1 VIEGLAALV
10 AALAAGLLAHAAGLA
25 MNRAVKRQRERY
37 VEESLTRREAVL
49 YLTANQRIVISLAC
63 AFCVGVVG
71 WVVMGLAAGVL
82 MGFCALFAPGIYIKM
97 LATKRLALFN
107 EQLVDSLNALSSAF
121 RAGLSFAQAI
131 EAIAEEA
138 EDPLGNE
145 FRIAAREMRM
155 GVDIPDALEHISQ
168 RTGSDDMG
176 LVATSTAVAAGMG
189 GNMAEMFE
197 TISRTIADRFRIEGR
212 IAALTSMGRMQ
223 GIVVALLPFVL
234 AIALNWMR
242 PDLMGPM
249 MAHPFGWALIAAI
262 LTLDLI
268 GALIIKQIVEIDV

>member
-1 VIEGLAALV
+1 VIEGLAALI

-25 MNRAVKRQRERY
+25 ISRAVKRQREQY
-37 VEESLTRREAVL
+37 LEENFSRREAVL
-49 YLTANQRIVISLAC
+49 LLTPNQKVLLAMASAACIGIV
-63 AFCVGVVG
+63 V

-82 MGFCALFAPGIYIKM
+82 TGFCGIFVPGIYIRV
-97 LATKRLALFN
+97 LTARRLALFN

-121 RAGLSFAQAI
+121 RAGLSFAQAL
-131 EAIAEEA
+131 EAIADEA
-138 EDPLGNE
+138 EEPLGHE
-145 FRIAAREMRM
+145 FRIAVREMRM
-155 GVDIPDALEHISQ
+155 GVEIPEALQHVAD

-197 TISRTIADRFRIEGR
+197 TISRTISARFRIEGR
-212 IAALTSMGRMQ
+212 ISALTAMGRMQ
-223 GIVVALLPFVL
+223 GIVVALLPFAL

-262 LTLDLI
+262 LTLDLV

>member
-1 VIEGLAALV
+1 MIEGLAALV
-10 AALAAGLLAHAAGLA
+10 AALAAGLLAHAAALA

-37 VEESLTRREAVL
+37 VEENLTRREAVL
-49 YLTANQRIVISLAC
+49 YLTVNQRIVISLAC

-262 LTLDLI
+262 LTLDLV

>member
-1 VIEGLAALV
+1 MIEGLAALV
-10 AALAAGLLAHAAGLA
+10 AALAAGLLAHAAALA
-25 MNRAVKRQRERY
+25 MNRAIKRQRERY
-37 VEESLTRREAVL
+37 VEENLTRREAVL

-63 AFCVGVVG
+63 AFVVGVVG

-82 MGFCALFAPGIYIKM
+82 MGFCALFAPGIYIKG

-145 FRIAAREMRM
+145 FRIAVREMRM
-155 GVDIPDALEHISQ
+155 GVDIPEALDHIAQ
-168 RTGSDDMG
+168 RTGSDDMA

-262 LTLDLI
+262 LTLDLV

>member
-10 AALAAGLLAHAAGLA
+10 AALAAGLLAHAAALA
-25 MNRAVKRQRERY
+25 MNRAIKRQRERY
-37 VEESLTRREAVL
+37 VEENLTRREAVL
-49 YLTANQRIVISLAC
+49 HLSANQRIIVSLAC
-63 AFCVGVVG
+63 AFCVGVAG
-71 WVVMGLAAGVL
+71 WVVMSLAAGVL
-82 MGFCALFAPGIYIKM
+82 MGFCAIFAPGIYIKV
-97 LATKRLALFN
+97 LTTKRLALFN

-155 GVDIPDALEHISQ
+155 GVDIPEALEHIAE
-168 RTGSDDMG
+168 RTGSDDMA

-197 TISRTIADRFRIEGR
+197 TISRTIAARFRIEGR

>member
-10 AALAAGLLAHAAGLA
+10 AALAAGLLAHAAALA

-37 VEESLTRREAVL
+37 VEENLTRREAVL
-49 YLTANQRIVISLAC
+49 YLTVNQRIVISLAC

-262 LTLDLI
+262 LTLDLV